1 MLQKESDRTVPPD
14 QQTNPTDMEESK
26 NCDSSQNNLVAEE
39 DMSNTIQIGDR
50 FFKISDDPVVNKELK
65 ELKIFVD
72 REKGHG

>member
-1 MLQKESDRTVPPD
+1 
-14 QQTNPTDMEESK
+14 MEESK
-26 NCDSSQNNLVAEE
+26 NCDSSQNKLVVEE
-39 DMSNTIQIGDR
+39 DMSNTIQSGER

>member
-1 MLQKESDRTVPPD
+1 
-14 QQTNPTDMEESK
+14 MEESK
-26 NCDSSQNNLVAEE
+26 NCESSQKNLVVEE

-50 FFKISDDPVVNKELK
+50 FFKISGDPVVNKELK

>member
-1 MLQKESDRTVPPD
+1 
-14 QQTNPTDMEESK
+14 MEESK
-26 NCDSSQNNLVAEE
+26 NCDSSQKNLVVEE